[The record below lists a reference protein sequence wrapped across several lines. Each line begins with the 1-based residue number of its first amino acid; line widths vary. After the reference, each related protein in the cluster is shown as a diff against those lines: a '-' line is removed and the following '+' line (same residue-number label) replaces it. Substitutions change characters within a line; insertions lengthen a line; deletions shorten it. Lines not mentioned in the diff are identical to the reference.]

1 MTATG
6 TPFWAAPEL
15 LSGNRFR
22 EHADT
27 FSFGV
32 VLYEI
37 AVRHV
42 PYEALMQDKKGRG
55 FVMKLAK
62 KVGRGELRP
71 KLEGD
76 PACKKYGIGGAFRR
90 RGLSLLYRGLVFV
103 FSCFCLV
110 SVLPCLGLALS
121 APFSA
126 SIAG

>member
-1 MTATG
+1 MTAKG

-15 LSGNRFR
+15 LSGKRFR

-76 PACKKYGIGGAFRR
+76 PACKKYGIGAAFRR
-90 RGLSLLYRGLVFV
+90 RGFLF
-103 FSCFCLV
+103 
-110 SVLPCLGLALS
+110 
-121 APFSA
+121 
-126 SIAG
+126 

>member
-1 MTATG
+1 MTAKG

-15 LSGNRFR
+15 LSGKRFR

-62 KVGRGELRP
+62 KSAEGSFDPSSKATLRA
-71 KLEGD
+71 KSMAL
-76 PACKKYGIGGAFRR
+76 A
-90 RGLSLLYRGLVFV
+90 GLSDDVGCLRFILVLF
-103 FSCFCLV
+103 FCLV
-110 SVLPCLGLALS
+110 LFLPCLGLAVS

-126 SIAG
+126 SIAS